1 MLNSPKV
8 LALREDLNRAAMTL
22 STSEYDVSDKEL
34 RDEVCRVV
42 DDLKAAGWPPERALI
57 AMKEIALEAGL
68 TQTKDVLRR
77 DRELCARDALLAK
90 VVRWT
95 IECYYDVLQT
105 A

>member
-8 LALREDLNRAAMTL
+8 FALRENLHRAALTL
-22 STSEYDVSDKEL
+22 NTSAHGLSDKEL
-34 RDEVCRVV
+34 RDEICSVV

-57 AMKEIALEAGL
+57 AMKEIAFEAGL
-68 TQTKDVLRR
+68 TQTRDVLRR

-95 IECYYDVLQT
+95 IDCYYDV
-105 A
+105 AEMA